1 MRNVSDVSW
10 KTRITGID
18 VSRQCMLDYSSNR
31 GADKNESAIV
41 SRKITFPR
49 ASIISEWQIY
59 RAATRAYRGDTGS
72 DGCSLGK
79 LSRAYLSHCRAYK
92 RNAVGEMAEKISSRC
107 RFWRE
112 GDNAKIVGK
121 KSIKR
126 DDRKENTKHY

>member
-31 GADKNESAIV
+31 DADKNESAIV

-59 RAATRAYRGDTGS
+59 RAATRAYAEIREAMDVPSGNFLVRICLIVALTNGTPSEKWQKKYRLAADSGGKAITQR
-72 DGCSLGK
+72 SLEK
-79 LSRAYLSHCRAYK
+79 SR
-92 RNAVGEMAEKISSRC
+92 
-107 RFWRE
+107 
-112 GDNAKIVGK
+112 
-121 KSIKR
+121 
-126 DDRKENTKHY
+126 

>member
-1 MRNVSDVSW
+1 M
-10 KTRITGID
+10 
-18 VSRQCMLDYSSNR
+18 
-31 GADKNESAIV
+31 ADLSG
-41 SRKITFPR
+41 
-49 ASIISEWQIY
+49 
-59 RAATRAYRGDTGS
+59 RAYRGDTGS

-107 RFWRE
+107 RFWSGSIGGKAVTQRSLE
-112 GDNAKIVGK
+112 K